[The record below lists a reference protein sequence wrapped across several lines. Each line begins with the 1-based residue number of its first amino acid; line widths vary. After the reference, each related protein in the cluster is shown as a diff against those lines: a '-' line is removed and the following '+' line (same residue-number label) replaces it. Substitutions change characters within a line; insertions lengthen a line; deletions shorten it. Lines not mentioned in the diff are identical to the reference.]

1 MRNPAAILAAGTT
14 GLRVLEGLLT
24 RASELTDQP
33 LLFVGIDADLAALA
47 KLASFPTHNLW
58 VYPLNLVDLP
68 RMVRKPDLHPE
79 VAESLQGVKP
89 SAFQFL
95 DHGSQKAF
103 PFTVAAFQ
111 AHWARHDGLLPLL
124 EGVARKLQAW
134 QREYGGRKIII
145 TVVGLMCGGVGGV
158 LPLLLG
164 LALRDIAQKNKAFGN
179 NLELNLLWI
188 EPWPE
193 EKDPRLLANAQ
204 NALSLLE
211 AAHHGR
217 LKLIIRE
224 NGVERAL
231 SYAEPL
237 FNNVFVASEI
247 TENGRLTPEEFHEG
261 LGEFLLLWTMDPLS
275 EEARARL
282 TDVLSVREK
291 EVANHARVIQSF
303 GVSGFRLDPDLDYA
317 KAAYIFALRDA
328 LARPS
333 SLPQEEIE
341 RIAESFLASQGLFA
355 LSLRQF
361 LSRNRFGH
369 PHIPVEELRPR
380 LEQEALT
387 RAREGLEIKA
397 WLENDVIR
405 KVLNHAEESIKSRV
419 EEKSQ
424 EAKKAV
430 EGLLEARLAELD
442 LNGAIQL
449 LSVLTQ
455 RVQALQKEVQATS
468 QAKEIHQAIWNLE
481 RARLSFFLKGRK
493 LQRQAANLA
502 KAVLDHLDERLSE
515 LYRNHIVRFY
525 SDFAD
530 WLKRKEREIQFLQQ
544 TFQKCIAMAKERIES
559 SPPFREAKPLK
570 AIEPIFDR
578 AEYFQL
584 LAEHVGCS
592 PLELSPGFLTALAR
606 ELRLWDDPLL
616 PSEELWARLENFL
629 EPRLAEFGRFDL
641 VRYVRWKAQKENT
654 PEAQVKEEILA
665 SIQGRAGVW
674 LTLNRAEFP
683 TGEDV
688 REINILAAPSGLS
701 WELPAEHALRVFSS
715 PRKILLFKLLV
726 GVHKASLSFWREGIP
741 EPQDGK
747 GPIVPSTLK
756 A

>member
-1 MRNPAAILAAGTT
+1 MRNPAAIIAAGTT
-14 GLRVLEGLLT
+14 GLRVLEGLLA
-24 RASELTDQP
+24 RASDLADQP

-47 KLASFPTHNLW
+47 KLASFQRPNLW
-58 VYPLNLVDLP
+58 LYPLNLVDLP

-79 VAESLQGVKP
+79 VAESLEGVRP

-124 EGVARKLQAW
+124 EAVARKLQAW
-134 QREYGGRKIII
+134 QREYGGKKIII
-145 TVVGLMCGGVGGV
+145 TCVGLMCGGVGGI

-164 LALRDIAQKNKAFGN
+164 LAIRDLAQKNKAFGN

-217 LKLIIRE
+217 LELLIRE
-224 NGVERAL
+224 NGAERSL
-231 SYAEPL
+231 SHAEPL

-247 TENGRLTPEEFHEG
+247 TESGRLTAEEFYEG
-261 LGEFLLLWTMDPLS
+261 LGEFLILWTMDPLS

-282 TDVLSVREK
+282 TDVLSVRER
-291 EVANHARVIQSF
+291 EVAGHSRIVQSF
-303 GVSGFRLDPDLDYA
+303 GVSGFRLDPDLGYA

-333 SLPQEEIE
+333 SLSQEEIE
-341 RIAESFLASQGLFA
+341 RMAETFVTSQGLFA

-369 PHIPVEELRPR
+369 PLIPVEELRPR
-380 LEQEALT
+380 LEQEALS
-387 RAREGLEIKA
+387 RAREGLEIKT

-405 KVLNHAEESIKSRV
+405 KVLNQAEESIKGRV
-419 EEKSQ
+419 EEKAQ
-424 EAKKAV
+424 EAEKAV
-430 EGLLEARLAELD
+430 EGLLEIRLAEMD
-442 LNGAIQL
+442 LNGAVQL
-449 LSVLTQ
+449 LSVLIQ
-455 RVQALQKEVQATS
+455 KVQALQKEVQIVS

-481 RARLSFFLKGRK
+481 RARLGFFLKGRK

-502 KAVLDHLDERLSE
+502 KTVLDHLDERLSE
-515 LYRNHIVRFY
+515 LYCNHTMRFY
-525 SDFAD
+525 SDLIER
-530 WLKRKEREIQFLQQ
+530 LKKKQQEIQFLEQ
-544 TFQKCIAMAKERIES
+544 TFQKCIAMAKERLEGT
-559 SPPFREAKPLK
+559 PPFREGKPLK

-584 LAEHVGCS
+584 LTEHVGCA
-592 PLELSPGFLTALAR
+592 PDNLSPSFLTALAR
-606 ELRLWDDPLL
+606 ELRLWDNRLL
-616 PSEELWARLENFL
+616 PGEELWARLGNFL

-641 VRYVRWKAQKENT
+641 VRYLRWRAQKENVT
-654 PEAQVKEEILA
+654 ERQITEEILA

-688 REINILAAPSGLS
+688 REIRILAAPPGLQL
-701 WELPAEHALRVFSS
+701 ELPAEHALRVFSS
-715 PRKILLFKLLV
+715 PNKILLFRLLV
-726 GVHKASLSFWREGIP
+726 GAHKASLSFWREGIP

-747 GPIVPSTLK
+747 GPVVPSTVRG
-756 A
+756 